1 MRVNGITD
9 AGTDTPQTPHA
20 PAPGIPLGTLPPPR
34 PATYTGGDTVTAD
47 GSPVSSPWSRPAVSP
62 ENSGLLIARAH
73 DELLAGNEDRRLGD
87 VRPLVRDSWRRSLA
101 SLVGP
106 EGLPTLDLASAELEA
121 YRRAHPLAGVMDM
134 IRSLLLPGSAE
145 DSGVVVAVGDAA
157 GRLLWV
163 EGDRRVRSLTGEM
176 GFVAGANWSE
186 EVVGTSAPGTALTL
200 DRSVQIR
207 GAEHFNRFV
216 QPWSC
221 TAAPVHD
228 PETRRLLGMID
239 VTGGPEAVTPQAQ
252 LLVDATARAI
262 ESEILVG
269 RLRAQQEPPSR
280 RPRRS
285 TGTRALLR
293 ILGRD
298 RALLEVSGESGETVV
313 ELGARHAE
321 ILLLLAVHREGMSAE
336 ALSEAVY
343 GHPATETLRPEM
355 VRLRRVLEPLAPAL
369 VPASRPYRLPDG
381 LETDA
386 QQVVSLLDRGAHRV
400 ALAAYRGPVLPDSV
414 APGVA
419 EVRESVRQAL
429 REALI
434 EEAGIDVLLA
444 YADTSDGRDD
454 VEVLRLCLGMLPAR
468 SPKRA
473 GLVSRIERLERD

>member
-1 MRVNGITD
+1 
-9 AGTDTPQTPHA
+9 
-20 PAPGIPLGTLPPPR
+20 
-34 PATYTGGDTVTAD
+34 
-47 GSPVSSPWSRPAVSP
+47 VSSPWSRPAVSP

-163 EGDRRVRSLTGEM
+163 EGDRRVRSLTGDM

>member
-1 MRVNGITD
+1 V
-9 AGTDTPQTPHA
+9 
-20 PAPGIPLGTLPPPR
+20 
-34 PATYTGGDTVTAD
+34 
-47 GSPVSSPWSRPAVSP
+47 
-62 ENSGLLIARAH
+62 
-73 DELLAGNEDRRLGD
+73 
-87 VRPLVRDSWRRSLA
+87 
-101 SLVGP
+101 
-106 EGLPTLDLASAELEA
+106 
-121 YRRAHPLAGVMDM
+121 
-134 IRSLLLPGSAE
+134 E

-163 EGDRRVRSLTGEM
+163 EGDRHIRTLTGDM

-186 EVVGTSAPGTALTL
+186 DAVGTSAPGTALTL

-207 GAEHFNRFV
+207 GAEHFNRLV

-269 RLRAQQEPPSR
+269 RLRAHQDPPPR

-285 TGTRALLR
+285 AGTRALLR

-336 ALSEAVY
+336 TLSEAVY

-355 VRLRRVLEPLAPAL
+355 VRLRKVLEPLAPAL

-434 EEAGIDVLLA
+434 EEAGLDVLLA
-444 YADTSDGRDD
+444 YADTVDGREDA
-454 VEVLRLCLGMLPAR
+454 EVLRLCLGMLPAR